1 LTKRTNDCFEFIQ
14 PQRTFADMVVSF
26 YAPEDRSEETGAQL
40 NVRHTLCPIL
50 PHPDLTPI
58 LESGAKKGLR
68 LELV

>member
-1 LTKRTNDCFEFIQ
+1 
-14 PQRTFADMVVSF
+14 MVVSF

-40 NVRHTLCPIL
+40 NVRHTLRPIL